1 MDRMD
6 VIKDINIAIS
16 RLKDISIENFES
28 EEKKFSVSKDQSE
41 L

>member
-16 RLKDISIENFES
+16 RLKDISTENFES
-28 EEKKFSVSKDQSE
+28 EEKKFNVSKDQSE